1 MDVGNTIKEL
11 NEVINSLDLI
21 SYLKSVNI
29 ITETSLKASDN
40 LGVDGDTIALVF
52 KLNKY
57 KDTPKLRELLRREM
71 IHSDKL
77 LGLINTINWVATE
90 YDTSHVFI
98 CHIVY

>member
-11 NEVINSLDLI
+11 NEVINSIDLI
-21 SYLKSVNI
+21 SYLKSINI

-71 IHSDKL
+71 INSTKL
-77 LGLINTINWVATE
+77 SEFINTINWISTE
-90 YDTSHVFI
+90 YDSSHVFV